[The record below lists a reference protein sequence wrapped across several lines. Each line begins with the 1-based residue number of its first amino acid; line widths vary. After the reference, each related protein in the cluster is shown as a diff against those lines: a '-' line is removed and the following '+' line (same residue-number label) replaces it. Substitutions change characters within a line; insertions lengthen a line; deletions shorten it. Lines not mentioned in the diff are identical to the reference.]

1 MTAARAE
8 PGPAPGRKR
17 PPWERD
23 GRSFWLI
30 LGGIVLAAVIV
41 RVLYTLLVA
50 PWPPKALDDQFYFSG
65 LPRLL
70 ADGKGFISPFQ
81 SILKGVSVP
90 TAEHPPFYSVVL
102 AGFAKVGLGSSDA
115 QRLTGS
121 LFGAGTL
128 VTVGVLTRRLA
139 GNRAALIAVAIGAV
153 YPVLIAADG
162 ALMSESLFGLLVALT
177 LLAADR
183 LRERPSLGRAVALGA
198 VAGLAAQ
205 TRGEALFLLPLV
217 LVPTVRLPGGV
228 KACAATLVACLVV
241 LAPWTIRSWI
251 VFNRPVI
258 IATNSGTATGGANC
272 RVTFYGDHL
281 GGWWPP
287 CLHDHPGNEA
297 QNHNGQFKDG
307 VHYAEHH
314 AGRLPVVFA
323 ARLGRVWS
331 VYDPF
336 QTPEGRSVRLQKLGV
351 PVFFVLLL
359 LGIAGVRV
367 LRRRRTGVWILL
379 MPFVVVSLTAV
390 LTYGNARFREPADV
404 VLVILAAIGVD
415 ALWRARDA
423 RRTEAA
429 P

>member
-1 MTAARAE
+1 M
-8 PGPAPGRKR
+8 
-17 PPWERD
+17 
-23 GRSFWLI
+23 
-30 LGGIVLAAVIV
+30 

-81 SILKGVSVP
+81 SILKGVTVP

-128 VTVGVLTRRLA
+128 VTIGAITRRLA
-139 GNRAALIAVAIGAV
+139 GNRAALIAVALGAA

-162 ALMSESLFGLLVALT
+162 ALMSESLFGFLVALT
-177 LLAADR
+177 LLAALR
-183 LRERPSLGRAVALGA
+183 LRDEPSVGRAVALGA

-217 LVPTVRLPGGV
+217 LVPALRRPGGV
-228 KACAATLVACLVV
+228 KAAAAALLACVVV
-241 LAPWTIRSWI
+241 LAPWTIRDWI
-251 VFNRPVI
+251 VFDRPVI

-272 RVTFYGDHL
+272 RVTYYGAHL

-287 CLHDHPGNEA
+287 CIVNHPGNEA
-297 QNHNGQFKDG
+297 QNHNGQFQDG
-307 VHYAEHH
+307 VRYARHH
-314 AGRLPVVFA
+314 AGRVPVVLV

-336 QTPEGRSVRLQKLGV
+336 QTPEGRSVRMQKLGV

-367 LRRRRTGVWILL
+367 LRRRGSGVWILL
-379 MPFVVVSLTAV
+379 MPFVAVSLTAMI
-390 LTYGNARFREPADV
+390 TYGNARFREPADV
-404 VLVILAAIGVD
+404 AVVILAAVALD
-415 ALWRARDA
+415 ALWTARES
-423 RRTEAA
+423 RRRPEPSA
-429 P
+429 